1 MSDLNVY
8 YCLTRAAA
16 VLSATGPDAFTF
28 LQSQFS
34 NELRHPEVENP
45 VTYGL
50 WLDHKGKIQADS
62 FIIQKSPESFMLV
75 SYDSPVAVV
84 QGHLDAHLIADEV
97 TLTNETENLALL
109 QVWSDGYDQS
119 LAELIDGLAREAN
132 AEAWMGHGST
142 SSCSWDILA
151 PWPVL
156 EKIAKDLEA
165 FGIEPS
171 TKEARLAARLVL
183 GVPSVPKDAGPG
195 DLPQEAGLDRHAV
208 AYDKGCYIG
217 QEIMQRLH
225 TQAHVTRNLWQ
236 VSWDVKVT
244 KKDGEEKVPL
254 YVDDAEVGDL
264 RTYVISETGGLG
276 LAMLKNR
283 AVVGVQALSFS
294 PKGPKVVR
302 LMRNLVEG

>member
-1 MSDLNVY
+1 
-8 YCLTRAAA
+8 
-16 VLSATGPDAFTF
+16 
-28 LQSQFS
+28 
-34 NELRHPEVENP
+34 
-45 VTYGL
+45 
-50 WLDHKGKIQADS
+50 
-62 FIIQKSPESFMLV
+62 
-75 SYDSPVAVV
+75 
-84 QGHLDAHLIADEV
+84 
-97 TLTNETENLALL
+97 
-109 QVWSDGYDQS
+109 
-119 LAELIDGLAREAN
+119 
-132 AEAWMGHGST
+132 
-142 SSCSWDILA
+142 
-151 PWPVL
+151 
-156 EKIAKDLEA
+156 
-165 FGIEPS
+165 
-171 TKEARLAARLVL
+171 LVL